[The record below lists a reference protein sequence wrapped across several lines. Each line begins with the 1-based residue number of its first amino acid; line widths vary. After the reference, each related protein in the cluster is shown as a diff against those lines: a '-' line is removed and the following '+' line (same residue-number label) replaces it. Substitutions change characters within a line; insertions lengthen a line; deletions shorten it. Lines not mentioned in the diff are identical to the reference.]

1 MKNLPDEPDR
11 MTVGP
16 LLRQARQVRNLS
28 QREAAERLRIPV
40 AYIQAMEEERWED
53 LPSGHYRRAFVRAY
67 ADWLGVPLT
76 SELLANLS
84 DRPAE
89 TRRPFPHRRLPE
101 RSFLR
106 FWWVGIV
113 VLVAALSGIW
123 WHVQRP
129 TGNTDPAGDAR
140 TTSVAEPT
148 PTASQSPSGD
158 AGAGASPMPIRLRVV
173 AEENC
178 WLEVYADGRRVFL
191 GTLRAGESYRVEATT
206 QVRLAT
212 VGNAGALR
220 VFFNGRPLPPLGGPG
235 ETRRDVIFDTS
246 RLPSGDTPSPQ

>member
-1 MKNLPDEPDR
+1 MSI
-11 MTVGP
+11 GP

-28 QREAAERLRIPV
+28 QREVAERLRIPV
-40 AYIQAMEEERWED
+40 AYIQAMEEERWGD
-53 LPSGHYRRAFVRAY
+53 LPRGHYRRAFVRVY

-76 SELLANLS
+76 PELLANLS
-84 DRPAE
+84 DRPAG
-89 TRRPFPHRRLPE
+89 TLRPFPHRRLPE

-106 FWWVGIV
+106 FWWVGIAI
-113 VLVAALSGIW
+113 LVAVLSGIW

-129 TGNTDPAGDAR
+129 TENTGPAGDAR
-140 TTSVAEPT
+140 TTPVAEPT
-148 PTASQSPSGD
+148 SVAPRSSSGNAGVGTA
-158 AGAGASPMPIRLRVV
+158 PMPIRLRVV

-191 GTLRAGESYRVEATT
+191 GTLRAGESYRVEAMT

-220 VFFNGRPLPPLGGPG
+220 VFFNDQPLPPLGGPG
-235 ETRRDVIFDTS
+235 ETRRNVIFDMS
-246 RLPSGDTPSPQ
+246 RLPSGGTLSSQ

>member
-1 MKNLPDEPDR
+1 M
-11 MTVGP
+11 VIGP

-28 QREAAERLRIPV
+28 QREVAERLRIPV
-40 AYIQAMEEERWED
+40 AYVQAMEEERWEA
-53 LPSGHYRRAFVRAY
+53 LPGGHYRRAFVRAY

-76 SELLANLS
+76 PELLAHLS
-84 DRPAE
+84 NRPSE
-89 TRRPFPHRRLPE
+89 TRRPFGHRRPRVRPL
-101 RSFLR
+101 LR
-106 FWWVGIV
+106 FWWAGIA
-113 VLVAALSGIW
+113 VLVAAVSGMW

-129 TGNTDPAGDAR
+129 TGALGPDASK
-140 TTSVAEPT
+140 TPVAEPAPTVPQPASEHAGGET
-148 PTASQSPSGD
+148 PS
-158 AGAGASPMPIRLRVV
+158 MPIRLRVV

-220 VFFNGRPLPPLGGPG
+220 VFFNERPLPPLGGPG

-246 RLPSGDTPSPQ
+246 RLSSGGPPSPE